1 MIKVNLVVLL
11 FLYLWRCLPPITS
24 IAMLA
29 FAILGYLLAN
39 LGIGLWASRKI
50 STTQDFVL
58 AGRRLPLVLAASA
71 TFATWFG
78 SETIMGAPTEFVN
91 NGLLGVIEDPF
102 GASLCLLLIGL
113 FFARKFYQMNIITFC
128 DFFRIR
134 YGRKAELLSA
144 LLIIP
149 SYFSW
154 IAAQLLAMGIVLK
167 VVLGWSLITCI
178 VGSSVVVILYTI
190 WGGMWSISITDF
202 LQTIMIIAGLVI
214 VSAVLYEKVGGFK
227 PLIDAA
233 PVGFFRFYPDFTFK
247 ASVEYFAAWITI
259 GLGSIPQQDVFQ
271 RIMSA
276 KSVSVSV
283 KATLLSSLMYLTV
296 ALLPLFIGLC
306 GHHLYPASGN
316 DGQLIIPNM
325 VLKHMSL
332 PLQIVFFGALVSAIL
347 STTSSA
353 IMAPAAVL
361 GENIFKFFNPD
372 LTDQQLLRI
381 IRWGIVVI
389 TIICIVMA
397 VRGDSIFELVAES
410 SAFSLVS
417 LFVPLAAGLYW
428 KRTTELGCIISMI
441 LGLAAWLICA
451 HLETEYPP
459 LIYGLLASIAGMIL
473 GILLEKVFRPR
484 SLSR

>member
-1 MIKVNLVVLL
+1 
-11 FLYLWRCLPPITS
+11 
-24 IAMLA
+24 MLA
-29 FAILGYLLAN
+29 FSILAYLLAN
-39 LGIGLWASRKI
+39 LGIGLWASRRI

-78 SETIMGAPTEFVN
+78 SETIMGAPTEFVEH
-91 NGLLGVIEDPF
+91 GILGVIEDPF
-102 GASLCLLLIGL
+102 GASLCLLLVGL
-113 FFARKFYQMNIITFC
+113 FFARRFYKMNIMTFC

-134 YGRKAELLSA
+134 YGRHAELISA
-144 LLIIP
+144 ILIIP

-154 IAAQLLAMGIVLK
+154 IAAQLLAMGVVLK
-167 VVLGWSLITCI
+167 VVLGWSLMTCI
-178 VGSSVVVILYTI
+178 LGSSVIVVLYTI

-202 LQTIMIIAGLVI
+202 VQTIMIIVGLII
-214 VSAVLYEKVGGFK
+214 VAAVLYEKVGGFT
-227 PLIDAA
+227 PLIEAA
-233 PVGFFRFYPDFTFK
+233 PAGFFKFYPDFTFE
-247 ASVEYFAAWITI
+247 ASVKYFAAWITI

-271 RIMSA
+271 RVMSA
-276 KSVSVSV
+276 KSADVSV

-306 GHHLYPASGN
+306 GHHLYPETDK

-325 VLKHMSL
+325 VLRHMSL

-361 GENIFKFFNPD
+361 GENIFKFFNPKI
-372 LTDQQLLRI
+372 TDQQLLRI
-381 IRWGIVVI
+381 IRWGIVLI
-389 TIICIVMA
+389 TGICILMA
-397 VRGDSIFELVAES
+397 VRGESIFDLVAES

-428 KRTTELGCIISMI
+428 KATNELGCIISMVA
-441 LGLAAWLICA
+441 GLVAWLLCA
-451 HLETEYPP
+451 YMETEYPP
-459 LIYGLLASIAGMIL
+459 LIYGLLASMGGMIM
-473 GILLEKVFRPR
+473 GIIWEKVLTPKPV
-484 SLSR
+484 

>member
-1 MIKVNLVVLL
+1 
-11 FLYLWRCLPPITS
+11 
-24 IAMLA
+24 MLA
-29 FAILGYLLAN
+29 VSILAYLLAN
-39 LGIGLWASRKI
+39 LGIGLWASRRI

-58 AGRRLPLVLAASA
+58 AGRRLPLILAASA

-78 SETIMGAPTEFVN
+78 SETIMGAPTEFVEH
-91 NGLLGVIEDPF
+91 GVLGVIEDPF
-102 GASLCLLLIGL
+102 GASLCLLLVGL
-113 FFARKFYQMNIITFC
+113 FFARRFYKMNIITFC

-134 YGRKAELLSA
+134 YGRNAELLSA

-167 VVLGWSLITCI
+167 VVLGWSLMTCI
-178 VGSSVVVILYTI
+178 LGSSVVVILYTI

-202 LQTIMIIAGLVI
+202 VQTIMIIVGLAI
-214 VSAVLYEKVGGFK
+214 VATVLYNKVGGFT
-227 PLIDAA
+227 PLIEAA
-233 PVGFFRFYPDFTFK
+233 PPGFFKFYPDFTFK

-271 RIMSA
+271 RVMSA
-276 KSVSVSV
+276 KSANVSV

-306 GHHLYPASGN
+306 GHHLYPESDN

-325 VLKHMSL
+325 ILKHMGL

-361 GENIFKFFNPD
+361 GENIFKFFNPT

-381 IRWGIVVI
+381 IRCGIVVI
-389 TIICIVMA
+389 TGICIVMA

-428 KRTTELGCIISMI
+428 KATNQLGCILSM
-441 LGLAAWLICA
+441 LAGLVAWLVCA
-451 HLETEYPP
+451 YMETAYPP
-459 LIYGLLASIAGMIL
+459 LIFGLLASIVGML
-473 GILLEKVFRPR
+473 TGIVWEKV
-484 SLSR
+484 SAIKTAS

>member
-1 MIKVNLVVLL
+1 
-11 FLYLWRCLPPITS
+11 
-24 IAMLA
+24 MLA
-29 FAILGYLLAN
+29 FSILAYLLAN
-39 LGIGLWASRKI
+39 LGIGLWASRRI

-78 SETIMGAPTEFVN
+78 SETIMGAPTEFVEH
-91 NGLLGVIEDPF
+91 GILGVIEDPF
-102 GASLCLLLIGL
+102 GASLCLLLVGL
-113 FFARKFYQMNIITFC
+113 FFARRFYKMNIITFC

-134 YGRKAELLSA
+134 YGRQAELLSA
-144 LLIIP
+144 ILIIP

-167 VVLGWSLITCI
+167 VVLGWSLMTCI
-178 VGSSVVVILYTI
+178 LGSSVIVVFYTI

-202 LQTIMIIAGLVI
+202 VQTIMIIVGLII
-214 VSAVLYEKVGGFK
+214 VAAVLYEKVGGFT
-227 PLIDAA
+227 PLIEAA
-233 PVGFFRFYPDFTFK
+233 PKGFFRFYPDFTFK

-271 RIMSA
+271 RVMSA
-276 KSVSVSV
+276 KSASVSV

-306 GHHLYPASGN
+306 GHHLYPETDK

-325 VLKHMSL
+325 VLQHMSL
-332 PLQIVFFGALVSAIL
+332 PLQIIFFGALVSAIL

-361 GENIFKFFNPD
+361 GENIFKFFNPA

-381 IRWGIVVI
+381 IRWGVVVI
-389 TIICIVMA
+389 TGICIFMA
-397 VRGDSIFELVAES
+397 VRGDSIFDLVAES

-428 KRTTELGCIISMI
+428 KATNEIGCIISMI
-441 LGLAAWLICA
+441 AGLVAWLLCA
-451 HLETEYPP
+451 YIETEYPP
-459 LIYGLLASIAGMIL
+459 LVYGLLASLGGMIV
-473 GILLEKVFRPR
+473 GILWERIFLQKIV
-484 SLSR
+484 

>member
-1 MIKVNLVVLL
+1 
-11 FLYLWRCLPPITS
+11 
-24 IAMLA
+24 MLA

-50 STTQDFVL
+50 ATTQDFVL
-58 AGRRLPLVLAASA
+58 AGRRLPLALAASA

-78 SETIMGAPTEFVN
+78 SETIMGAPTEFVKH
-91 NGLLGVIEDPF
+91 GFLGVIEDPF
-102 GASLCLLLIGL
+102 GASLCLLLVGL
-113 FFARKFYQMNIITFC
+113 FFARKFYKMNIITFC

-144 LLIIP
+144 ILIIP

-167 VVLGWSLITCI
+167 VVLGWSLMTCI
-178 VGSSVVVILYTI
+178 IGSSFIVILYTI
-190 WGGMWSISITDF
+190 WGGMWSISVTDF
-202 LQTIMIIAGLVI
+202 LQTIMIIVGLII
-214 VSAVLYEKVGGFK
+214 VAAVLYEKVGGFT
-227 PLIDAA
+227 PLIEAA
-233 PVGFFRFYPDFTFK
+233 PDGFFRFYPDFTFK

-271 RIMSA
+271 RVMSA
-276 KSVSVSV
+276 KSANVSV
-283 KATLLSSLMYLTV
+283 KATLMSSFMYLTV

-306 GHHLYPASGN
+306 GHHLYPDSAN

-361 GENIFKFFNPD
+361 GENIFKFFNPKT
-372 LTDQQLLRI
+372 TDQQLLFI

-389 TIICIVMA
+389 TGICIFMA
-397 VRGDSIFELVAES
+397 LKGDSIFELVAES

-428 KRTTELGCIISMI
+428 KATNELGCILSMI
-441 LGLAAWLICA
+441 LGLIVWLICA
-451 HLETEYPP
+451 YAETAYPP
-459 LIYGLLASIAGMIL
+459 LIYGLLASIGGMAI
-473 GILLEKVFRPR
+473 GILLEKFVRQRVLPE
-484 SLSR
+484 

>member
-1 MIKVNLVVLL
+1 
-11 FLYLWRCLPPITS
+11 
-24 IAMLA
+24 MLA
-29 FAILGYLLAN
+29 FSILAYLLAN
-39 LGIGLWASRKI
+39 LGIGLWASRRI

-78 SETIMGAPTEFVN
+78 SETIMGAPTEFVEH
-91 NGLLGVIEDPF
+91 GILGVIEDPF
-102 GASLCLLLIGL
+102 GASLCLLLVGL
-113 FFARKFYQMNIITFC
+113 FFARRFYKMNIITFC

-134 YGRKAELLSA
+134 YGRHAELISA
-144 LLIIP
+144 ILIIP

-167 VVLGWSLITCI
+167 VVLGWSLMTCI
-178 VGSSVVVILYTI
+178 LGSSVIVVLYTI

-202 LQTIMIIAGLVI
+202 VQTIMIIVGLII
-214 VSAVLYEKVGGFK
+214 VAAVLYEKVGGFT
-227 PLIDAA
+227 PLIEAA
-233 PVGFFRFYPDFTFK
+233 PAGFFKFYPDFTFK

-271 RIMSA
+271 RVMSA
-276 KSVSVSV
+276 KSADVSV

-306 GHHLYPASGN
+306 GHHLYPETDK

-325 VLKHMSL
+325 VLRHMSL

-361 GENIFKFFNPD
+361 GENIFKFFNPKI
-372 LTDQQLLRI
+372 TDQQLLRI

-389 TIICIVMA
+389 TGICIFMA
-397 VRGDSIFELVAES
+397 VRGESIFDLVAES

-428 KRTTELGCIISMI
+428 KATNELGCIISM
-441 LGLAAWLICA
+441 LAGLVAWLFCA
-451 HLETEYPP
+451 YMDSEYPP
-459 LIYGLLASIAGMIL
+459 LIYGLLASLGGMII
-473 GILLEKVFRPR
+473 GIIWERISAPKPI
-484 SLSR
+484 